1 MGKYHFNRHTW
12 DALLEPS
19 YLVTGRKVCRCVVLN
34 YSVSSAKQAI
44 QKVIWAIEALNL
56 LGTGLTKVSILL
68 FVNQMMRRNLAT
80 PIATILW
87 ATVAFVVFSTV
98 TFEISLFSECR
109 PFSAFRMQV
118 DIGYAYGGAKW
129 HCVNEGAKLLSAGII
144 STVQDF
150 IVTTLPLVLI
160 WDLQMA
166 QKKKFAI
173 IAVFAVGYL

>member
-1 MGKYHFNRHTW
+1 VDVFLK
-12 DALLEPS
+12 
-19 YLVTGRKVCRCVVLN
+19 VT
-34 YSVSSAKQAI
+34 VSSAKLTV
-44 QKVIWAIEALNL
+44 KKEIWAIEGLNL

-80 PIATILW
+80 PVATILW
-87 ATVAFVVFSTV
+87 ATVAFVVLSTI
-98 TFEISLFSECR
+98 TFEISLFAECR
-109 PFSAFRMQV
+109 PFSAFWMQV

-129 HCVNEGAKLLSAGII
+129 RCVNEGAKLLSAGVI

-150 IVTTLPLVLI
+150 LVTTLPLILI

-166 QKKKFAI
+166 QKKRFAI